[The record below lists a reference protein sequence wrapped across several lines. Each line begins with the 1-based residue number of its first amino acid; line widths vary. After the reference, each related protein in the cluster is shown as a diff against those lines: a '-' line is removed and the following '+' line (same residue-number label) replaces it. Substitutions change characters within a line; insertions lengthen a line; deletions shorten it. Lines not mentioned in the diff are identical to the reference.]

1 MELTRI
7 TKLLLFL
14 LSKRPDIGEL
24 RVRDPEPA
32 DYSQDHD
39 ETIYAVC
46 DPDYIDVNI
55 EELYAE
61 LSPDEQRAL
70 QVDYLRDCFGKS
82 LDDSA
87 S

>member
-24 RVRDPEPA
+24 NVRDPEPA

-39 ETIYAVC
+39 ESVYAVC

-61 LSPDEQRAL
+61 LSPDEQRLL
-70 QVDYLRDCFGKS
+70 QLDYLSDCWSKS
-82 LDDSA
+82 IDDTA
-87 S
+87 T